1 MSPTAPKA
9 AEGCRSPKRCG
20 VDANPCKVHGTYARP
35 EEPAKLPMQC
45 SALRRPLW
53 PPMLALV
60 DMNGEIERNLG
71 EQPLARILRE
81 HGLKSHDLV
90 ASSTDQI
97 THKMVARAGKGR
109 RLTPNVQAKILKA
122 VNAATGKLY
131 TLRDL
136 FNY

>member
-1 MSPTAPKA
+1 
-9 AEGCRSPKRCG
+9 
-20 VDANPCKVHGTYARP
+20 
-35 EEPAKLPMQC
+35 
-45 SALRRPLW
+45 
-53 PPMLALV
+53 
-60 DMNGEIERNLG
+60 MNSDIERNLG

-81 HGLKSHDLV
+81 HSLKPHDLV

-122 VNAATGKLY
+122 VNVATGKLY
-131 TLRDL
+131 ALRDL